1 MRWFIN
7 LSIFK
12 KIIIVSLIM
21 MVSAVLWGALN
32 SYLGYLLAV
41 DYTMKKN
48 KALVESMVSTMDG
61 LENDVQKSILSKE
74 EAQDTFKQTIRSA
87 RYEGDQYFFVTSLD
101 GQAIV
106 HPLRP
111 EFEKEDL
118 KITSPASHNR
128 YLEFAKVA
136 KANKE
141 GGEMYYEWSKPGKPK
156 EEMYPKSSYLKL
168 MPEWGWVV
176 GTGVYIDDLERDAL
190 MNFYLEMSFVFIFA
204 LTLAIGTY
212 GAYALLS
219 KPLFTLSAKMTSL
232 ADGQLDVDVPYRNR
246 KDEVGMIAAAFSIF
260 KDNAIAK
267 AKLEADQEALKIKAE
282 KEKREIMEN
291 LASDFEQKVLG
302 AIDNLTA
309 SASEMNQA
317 SISLTRASD
326 ENSHTSQL
334 VANAA
339 LEADGNVQTVAAATE
354 ELTASSSEIARQI
367 SNVAQKSNRASGQAQ
382 QTNEAVKRLND
393 MANSIGEV
401 VSAIKEIA
409 DQTNLL
415 ALNATIEAARAG
427 EAGKGFAVVADEVK
441 KLATETAE
449 KTTQIDERVLNI
461 QEAIRASATSME
473 QIIRDVQDIDHATSS
488 VAGAVEEQNA
498 ATAEI
503 GRNVAEASVGTQRVT
518 ENIVEVQKNT
528 ENTGH
533 EARKVAEASQEIADQ
548 TKSLQNVVGE
558 FLKSLRT

>member
-1 MRWFIN
+1 MSWFIN

-12 KIIIVSLIM
+12 KIIFVSLVM
-21 MVSAVLWGALN
+21 MVCAIGWGAVN
-32 SYLGYLLAV
+32 SYLGYLLTV

-48 KALVESMVSTMDG
+48 KALVESMVSVMDA
-61 LENDVQKSILSKE
+61 LNSDVQKGLLTKE
-74 EAQDTFKQTIRSA
+74 EAQNTFKQTIRAS
-87 RYEGDQYFFVTSLD
+87 RYEGEQYFFVTSLD

-111 EFEKEDL
+111 EFEKGDL
-118 KITSPASHNR
+118 KVLSPASHNR

-136 KANKE
+136 QANKD
-141 GGEMYYEWSKPGKPK
+141 GGEMYYEWSKPGHPK
-156 EEMYPKSSYLKL
+156 EQMFPKSSYLKL
-168 MPEWGWVV
+168 MPQWGWVV
-176 GTGVYIDDLERDAL
+176 GTGVYLDDLEKDAL
-190 MNFYLEMSFVFIFA
+190 INFYLEMGFVSLFA

-219 KPLFTLSAKMTSL
+219 KPLFTLSGNMASL
-232 ADGQLDVDVPYRNR
+232 ASGNIDVDVPYKNR
-246 KDEVGMIAAAFSIF
+246 KDEVGMIANAFGVF

-267 AKLEADQEALKIKAE
+267 AKLEAEQESLKIKAE
-282 KEKREIMEN
+282 REKREIMER
-291 LASDFEQKVLG
+291 LANDFEQQVAG
-302 AIDNLTA
+302 AIDKLST
-309 SASEMNQA
+309 SAAEMNRT
-317 SISLTRASD
+317 SVSLTRASD
-326 ENSHTSQL
+326 ENAHTSQL
-334 VANAA
+334 VASAA

-354 ELTASSSEIARQI
+354 QLTASSSEIARQI
-367 SNVAQKSNRASGQAQ
+367 ASVAQKSNRASGQASQ
-382 QTNEAVKRLND
+382 ISDSVNRLNE

-401 VSAIKEIA
+401 VSSIKEIA

-449 KTTQIDERVLNI
+449 KTTQIDERVMNI
-461 QEAIRASATSME
+461 QEAIRISASSME
-473 QIIRDVQDIDHATSS
+473 QIIKDVQDIDHATAS

-503 GRNVAEASVGTQRVT
+503 GRNVEEASVGTQKVT
-518 ENIVEVQKNT
+518 ANIVEVQKNT
-528 ENTGH
+528 ENTGV

-548 TKSLQNVVGE
+548 TQSLQNVVGH
-558 FLKSLRT
+558 FLGSLRS